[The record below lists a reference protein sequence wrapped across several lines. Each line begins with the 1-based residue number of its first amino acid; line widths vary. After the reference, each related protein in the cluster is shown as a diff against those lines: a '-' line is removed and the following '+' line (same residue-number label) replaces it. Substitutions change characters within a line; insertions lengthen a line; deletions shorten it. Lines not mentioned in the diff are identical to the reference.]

1 MGSHAVS
8 LLSGG
13 LDSSTVTTLA
23 KKEVEN
29 VNALTFFYGQSHSKE
44 IDCARVI
51 SRLLEIEHTL
61 VDISFMEKISWYSAL
76 MNPEKF
82 PIPDNRVDTGDIGF
96 SIPITY
102 VPLRNTIFVSLAASL
117 LESNILNS
125 IETHGENPENI
136 EALIYMAPN
145 AIDYSGYPD
154 CRPEFYKA
162 ITETINLGS
171 KIHTEYGIPFQI
183 KTPIID
189 LSKADIARLAYEL
202 SVPIEETWSCYR
214 GQSLP
219 CGECD
224 SCILRE
230 KGFKEAK
237 LVDPLLQ
244 QKKTRL

>member
-82 PIPDNRVDTGDIGF
+82 PIPDNRGDTGDIGF

-102 VPLRNTIFVSLAASL
+102 VPLRNTIFISLAASL

>member
-82 PIPDNRVDTGDIGF
+82 PIPDNRGATGDIGF

-171 KIHTEYGIPFQI
+171 KIHTEYGISFQI

-224 SCILRE
+224 SCVLRE

>member
-1 MGSHAVS
+1 MGSYAVS

-51 SRLLEIEHTL
+51 SKLLKIEHTL

-224 SCILRE
+224 SCVLRE

>member
-125 IETHGENPENI
+125 IETHGENPKNI

>member
-51 SRLLEIEHTL
+51 SRLLRIEHTL

-125 IETHGENPENI
+125 IETHGENPKNI

>member
-1 MGSHAVS
+1 MGSYAVS

-82 PIPDNRVDTGDIGF
+82 PIPDNRGDTGDIGF

-102 VPLRNTIFVSLAASL
+102 VPLRNTIFISLAASL

-162 ITETINLGS
+162 ITETITLGS

-183 KTPIID
+183 KTPKID

>member
-51 SRLLEIEHTL
+51 SRLLKIEHTL

-125 IETHGENPENI
+125 IETHGENPKNI

>member
-1 MGSHAVS
+1 MVSHAVS

-51 SRLLEIEHTL
+51 SKLLKIEHTL
-61 VDISFMEKISWYSAL
+61 VDISFMEKLSWYSAL

-145 AIDYSGYPD
+145 AIDFSGYPD

>member
-51 SRLLEIEHTL
+51 SRLLKIEHTL

-145 AIDYSGYPD
+145 AIDFSGYPD
-154 CRPEFYKA
+154 CRPEFYKT

>member
-44 IDCARVI
+44 IDCARII
-51 SRLLEIEHTL
+51 SRLLNIEHTL

>member
-44 IDCARVI
+44 IDCPRVI
-51 SRLLEIEHTL
+51 SRLLKIEHTL

-125 IETHGENPENI
+125 IETHGENPKNI

>member
-8 LLSGG
+8 LLSRG

-44 IDCARVI
+44 IDCARII
-51 SRLLEIEHTL
+51 SRLLKIEHTL

-125 IETHGENPENI
+125 IETHGENPKNI

>member
-51 SRLLEIEHTL
+51 SRLLKIEHTL

-125 IETHGENPENI
+125 IETHGENPKNI

-224 SCILRE
+224 SCLLRE

>member
-82 PIPDNRVDTGDIGF
+82 PIPDNRGDTGDIGF

-102 VPLRNTIFVSLAASL
+102 VPLRNTIFISLAASL

-125 IETHGENPENI
+125 IETHGENPKNI

-145 AIDYSGYPD
+145 AIAYSGCPD
-154 CRPEFYKA
+154 CRPEFYKK
-162 ITETINLGS
+162 L
-171 KIHTEYGIPFQI
+171 
-183 KTPIID
+183 
-189 LSKADIARLAYEL
+189 
-202 SVPIEETWSCYR
+202 IE
-214 GQSLP
+214 SL
-219 CGECD
+219 
-224 SCILRE
+224 
-230 KGFKEAK
+230 
-237 LVDPLLQ
+237 
-244 QKKTRL
+244 

>member
-51 SRLLEIEHTL
+51 SRLLKIEHTL

-224 SCILRE
+224 SCILRA

>member
-29 VNALTFFYGQSHSKE
+29 VNALTFFYGQSRSKE

-51 SRLLEIEHTL
+51 SKLLKIEHTL

-82 PIPDNRVDTGDIGF
+82 PIPDNRGDTGDIGF

-102 VPLRNTIFVSLAASL
+102 VPLRNTIFISLAASL

-230 KGFKEAK
+230 KGFNEAE
-237 LVDPLLQ
+237 LIDPLLQ
-244 QKKTRL
+244 QK

>member
-51 SRLLEIEHTL
+51 SRLLKIEHTL

-224 SCILRE
+224 SCVLRE

>member
-51 SRLLEIEHTL
+51 SRLLKIEHTL

-125 IETHGENPENI
+125 IETHGENPKNI

-154 CRPEFYKA
+154 CRPEFYRN

>member
-51 SRLLEIEHTL
+51 SRLLKIKHTL

>member
-44 IDCARVI
+44 IDCARII
-51 SRLLEIEHTL
+51 SRLLKIEHTL

>member
-51 SRLLEIEHTL
+51 SRLLKIEHTL